1 MISPGKWSDEQRI
14 EVLRSSI
21 GNAMINLKII
31 ANSQLANQ
39 LGLLNDDEKQIL
51 LKAAEIALNM
61 MKRGKEKGL
70 FK

>member
-1 MISPGKWSDEQRI
+1 LISPGKWSDEQRI

>member
-21 GNAMINLKII
+21 GNVMINLKII

>member
-21 GNAMINLKII
+21 GNAMLNLKII